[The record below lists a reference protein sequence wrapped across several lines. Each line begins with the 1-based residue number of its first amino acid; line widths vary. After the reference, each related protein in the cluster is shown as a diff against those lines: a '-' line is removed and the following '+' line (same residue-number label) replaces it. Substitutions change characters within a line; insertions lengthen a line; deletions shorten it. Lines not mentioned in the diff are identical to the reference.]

1 MNGKEF
7 WLLFDSHYGEDPV
20 RPANPLWSVR
30 IAPLS
35 QIERK
40 YFHI

>member
-7 WLLFDSHYGEDPV
+7 WLLFDSHYGEDPD

-30 IAPLS
+30 IALRNA
-35 QIERK
+35 IERM
-40 YFHI
+40 FC

>member
-20 RPANPLWSVR
+20 RPVNPLWPVR
-30 IAPLS
+30 IAPRNA
-35 QIERK
+35 IERM
-40 YFHI
+40 FS